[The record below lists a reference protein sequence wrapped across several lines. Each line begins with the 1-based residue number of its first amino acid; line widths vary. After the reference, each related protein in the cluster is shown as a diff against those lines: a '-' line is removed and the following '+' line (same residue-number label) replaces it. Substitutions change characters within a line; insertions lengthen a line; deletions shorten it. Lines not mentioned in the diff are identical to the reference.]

1 MSLTKGDREQVP
13 KMLKMLAAN
22 LEADNIVAEDLSLTP
37 EGEDGMLLAVRM
49 EVVPGLE
56 LDTELG
62 K

>member
-1 MSLTKGDREQVP
+1 
-13 KMLKMLAAN
+13 MLAAN

-37 EGEDGMLLAVRM
+37 VGEGGMLLAVRM